1 MLLTIEIDASNDC
14 LLDVIDCTEFA
25 VNDNQPL
32 KQIYVSS
39 ANDFD
44 NDTFRNKQPDATN
57 YYCLHDA
64 LHTNDS
70 FGDGIDD
77 SHVLLRY
84 SMPGLVTTP
93 IIMCGMKFLTHS

>member
-1 MLLTIEIDASNDC
+1 MLLTIGIVAFNDC
-14 LLDVIDCTEFA
+14 LLDFIDGTEFA

-44 NDTFRNKQPDATN
+44 KDTFRNKQLDASN
-57 YYCLHDA
+57 YYCLHDS
-64 LHTNDS
+64 LHTNSS

-77 SHVLLRY
+77 SHALLRY
-84 SMPGLVTTP
+84 SLPG
-93 IIMCGMKFLTHS
+93 